1 MKKKFIFLLLITGV
15 FLACT
20 PDQKAAGDRLTIV
33 TTTGMLHDAVLNI
46 VGDNIDV
53 QSIMGPGVDPHLYKA
68 TQGDLRKLNQADL
81 IIYNGLYLEGKMG
94 EILEKL
100 GRRKPVLAAAEKL
113 TDQDLISS
121 TEFGSSY
128 DPHVWFD
135 VDLWGKVVTII
146 SDEIQHFHP
155 EKATAYEKN
164 TKQYLAMLK
173 ALDEDVLQQIR
184 EIPEAQRVL
193 ITAHDAFG
201 YFGRAYNIEVR
212 GLQGLST
219 ATDFGLRDIA
229 EITDLIIERDI
240 KAIFIETSVSE
251 KAINAVLSGAVEKG
265 HEVVIGG
272 YLYSDAMGEFGTDEG
287 TYLGMVKKN
296 VQVIVGGLK

>member
-1 MKKKFIFLLLITGV
+1 MSKKILLVLLVTIL
-15 FLACT
+15 LASCQSNEK
-20 PDQKAAGDRLTIV
+20 PANGKLNIV
-33 TTTGMLHDAVLNI
+33 TTTGMLHDAVVNI
-46 VGDNIDV
+46 VGDQIDV

-68 TQGDLRKLNQADL
+68 TQGDLSKLNQADL

-94 EILEKL
+94 QILEKL
-100 GRRKPVLAAAEKL
+100 GRKKNVLAAAEKL
-113 TDQDLISS
+113 PDSDLIST

-135 VDLWGKVVTII
+135 VSIWSKVISII
-146 SDEIQHFHP
+146 SDEIQRFDP
-155 EKATAYEKN
+155 ENAALYQQN
-164 TKQYLAMLK
+164 TKQYLATLK
-173 ALDEDVLQQIR
+173 TLHDEVIER
-184 EIPEAQRVL
+184 IHEIPNNQRVL

-240 KAIFIETSVSE
+240 NAIFVETSVSD
-251 KAINAVLSGAVEKG
+251 KAIKAVLNGANEKG

-272 YLYSDAMGEFGTDEG
+272 YLYSDAMGEFGTSEG

-296 VQVIVGGLK
+296 VEVIVEGLK

>member
-1 MKKKFIFLLLITGV
+1 MNKNFIFLLLTTSILLSCQSNDSASNG
-15 FLACT
+15 
-20 PDQKAAGDRLTIV
+20 RLNIV
-33 TTTGMLHDAVLNI
+33 TTTGMLHDAVANI
-46 VGDNIDV
+46 VGDQVDV

-68 TQGDLRKLNQADL
+68 TQGDLSKLNRADL

-100 GRRKPVLAAAEKL
+100 GRKKNVLAAAEKL
-113 TDQDLISS
+113 PDSDLIST

-135 VDLWGKVVTII
+135 VSIWSKVITII
-146 SDEIQHFHP
+146 SNEIQRFDP
-155 EKATAYEKN
+155 KN
-164 TKQYLAMLK
+164 AAIYQQNTEQYLASLNTLHNEVIQRIK
-173 ALDEDVLQQIR
+173 
-184 EIPEAQRVL
+184 EIPNDQRVL

-201 YFGRAYNIEVR
+201 YFGRAYDIEVR

-229 EITDLIIERDI
+229 EITDLIIDRDI
-240 KAIFIETSVSE
+240 KAIFVETSVSD
-251 KAINAVLSGAVEKG
+251 KAINAVLSGANEKG
-265 HEVVIGG
+265 HEVIIGG
-272 YLYSDAMGEFGTDEG
+272 YLFSDAMGAFGTEEG

-296 VQVIVGGLK
+296 VEVIVEGLK

>member
-1 MKKKFIFLLLITGV
+1 MRKNFLLLLLFTAILVSCQSNETASDG
-15 FLACT
+15 
-20 PDQKAAGDRLTIV
+20 RLNIV
-33 TTTGMLHDAVLNI
+33 ATTGMLHDAVVNI
-46 VGDNIDV
+46 VGDKIEV

-68 TQGDLRKLNQADL
+68 TQGDLSKLNQADL

-113 TDQDLISS
+113 PQADLIAT

-135 VDLWGKVVTII
+135 VSIWSKVVQII
-146 SDEIQHFHP
+146 SQEIQRFDA
-155 EKATAYEKN
+155 ENASVYKQN
-164 TKQYLAMLK
+164 TEQYLATLNT
-173 ALDEDVLQQIR
+173 LHNEVIR
-184 EIPEAQRVL
+184 KISEVPNDQRVL

-201 YFGRAYNIEVR
+201 YFGRAYDIEVR

-240 KAIFIETSVSE
+240 KAIFVETSVSD
-251 KAINAVLSGAVEKG
+251 KAIKAVLSGANEKG

-272 YLYSDAMGEFGTDEG
+272 YLFSDAMGEFGTEEG

-296 VQVIVGGLK
+296 VEVIVEGLR